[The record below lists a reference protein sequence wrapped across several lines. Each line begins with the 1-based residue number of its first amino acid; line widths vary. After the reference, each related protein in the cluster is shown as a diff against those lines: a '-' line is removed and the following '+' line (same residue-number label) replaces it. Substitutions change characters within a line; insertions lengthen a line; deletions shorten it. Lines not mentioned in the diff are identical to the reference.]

1 MDLISVARRSGLAFD
16 VRVRDRVVSCDMA
29 PGDGGEGD
37 GFSPVELLAGCVGAC
52 MAMAVQSWCDNCR
65 GEGGD
70 VSASV
75 TFELL
80 SDPKRV
86 GTVVIDLE
94 VPPEVPE
101 DRRAALHR
109 VIETCP
115 IRETLKRPPEVDVEI
130 VFNSEG

>member
-1 MDLISVARRSGLAFD
+1 MELITVDRRKGLAFD

-29 PGDGGEGD
+29 PRDGGAGD
-37 GFSPVELLAGCVGAC
+37 GFTPVELYAGCVGAC
-52 MAMAVQSWCDNCR
+52 IAMAVQSWCDHCR
-65 GEGGD
+65 SEGGD

-86 GTVVIDLE
+86 GAVVVDVE

-101 DRRAALHR
+101 DRRAALRR
-109 VIETCP
+109 VIEGCP
-115 IRETLKRPPEVDVEI
+115 IRETLRHPPRVDVDI
-130 VFNSEG
+130 VFNPEG